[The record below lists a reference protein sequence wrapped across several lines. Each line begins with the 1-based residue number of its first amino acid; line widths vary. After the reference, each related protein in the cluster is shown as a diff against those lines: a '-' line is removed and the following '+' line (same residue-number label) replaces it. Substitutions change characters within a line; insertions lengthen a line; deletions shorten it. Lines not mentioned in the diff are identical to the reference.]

1 MPEHV
6 QYEDDDLFNPE
17 THHEESDVPVKPLW
31 WALGLFV
38 VFAVITHIVLY
49 FMYQT
54 MLKAEKNRMEP
65 PQTAVAR
72 PANAGVPQNQPL
84 LQPFPMVP
92 PTETTASMA
101 EPYENTP
108 VTDMQ
113 ALRASEDRILKNYAW
128 VDKQTGVVRIP
139 IEQAKQLMAAR
150 IAVQSQTAGTP
161 PAGPATAT
169 RPGSVAS
176 PAGTPVPPDTGLA
189 PAVTTTAPT
198 TAPTTTGGAH

>member
-31 WALGLFV
+31 WALALFV
-38 VFAVITHIVLY
+38 IFAAITHIVLY

-101 EPYENTP
+101 MPYENTP

-113 ALRASEDRILKNYAW
+113 TMRANEDRVLKHYSW
-128 VDKQTGVVRIP
+128 VDKQNGVVRIP
-139 IEQAKQLMAAR
+139 IEEAKELMAAR
-150 IAVQSQTAGTP
+150 IAVQSQTVP
-161 PAGPATAT
+161 
-169 RPGSVAS
+169 
-176 PAGTPVPPDTGLA
+176 PVPVTPTE
-189 PAVTTTAPT
+189 TTTATETTTT
-198 TAPTTTGGAH
+198 TAATTTGGEH